1 MLRGAIVFRILV
13 TEALICC
20 HVVAFR
26 NVNQNVARPALHV
39 CVLVQTLDHQAEG
52 EREEICCDEEA
63 AREGAENARKEVRL
77 WNIIKN
83 R

>member
-1 MLRGAIVFRILV
+1 M
-13 TEALICC
+13 
-20 HVVAFR
+20 
-26 NVNQNVARPALHV
+26 
-39 CVLVQTLDHQAEG
+39 QTLDHQAEG
-52 EREEICCDEEA
+52 EREEIRCDEEA